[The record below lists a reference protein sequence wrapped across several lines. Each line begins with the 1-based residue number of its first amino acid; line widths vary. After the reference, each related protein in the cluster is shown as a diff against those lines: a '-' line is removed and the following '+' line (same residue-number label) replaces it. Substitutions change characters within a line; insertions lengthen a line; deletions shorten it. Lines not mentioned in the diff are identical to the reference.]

1 MTRKAARGRKTAARA
16 RTSTAR
22 TQARTTTRTGR
33 KTSSARAS
41 KTVTRLPR
49 DSRGTPAKRAA
60 APAASRVNQVVEVE
74 AIHEPLPARGYAAGE
89 HDIKTAQHEDDEDT
103 DWLGE
108 DEDPRS
114 QIVEGDDEWEPQ
126 SDDEW

>member
-16 RTSTAR
+16 RTT
-22 TQARTTTRTGR
+22 TARTTTRTGR

-41 KTVTRLPR
+41 KTATRTSR
-49 DSRGTPAKRAA
+49 NGRGTPAKRAA
-60 APAASRVNQVVEVE
+60 APSASRPNQIVETEVM
-74 AIHEPLPARGYAAGE
+74 HEPLPA
-89 HDIKTAQHEDDEDT
+89 AQHEDDEDT

>member
-22 TQARTTTRTGR
+22 TTTRTGR

-41 KTVTRLPR
+41 KTATPTR
-49 DSRGTPAKRAA
+49 TKRAA
-60 APAASRVNQVVEVE
+60 APAAGRPAQIVE
-74 AIHEPLPARGYAAGE
+74 AEAVHEPLHARGHAAGE
-89 HDIKTAQHEDDEDT
+89 HDIKTAHEDDEEM

-114 QIVEGDDEWEPQ
+114 QIVEDDDEWEPQ
-126 SDDEW
+126 GDDEW

>member
-22 TQARTTTRTGR
+22 SQARTTTRTGR

-41 KTVTRLPR
+41 KTA
-49 DSRGTPAKRAA
+49 TPATKRSA
-60 APAASRVNQVVEVE
+60 APQAVE
-74 AIHEPLPARGYAAGE
+74 AETMHEPLPA
-89 HDIKTAQHEDDEDT
+89 AQHEDDEDM

-114 QIVEGDDEWEPQ
+114 QIVEDNDEWEPTGDDEW
-126 SDDEW
+126 